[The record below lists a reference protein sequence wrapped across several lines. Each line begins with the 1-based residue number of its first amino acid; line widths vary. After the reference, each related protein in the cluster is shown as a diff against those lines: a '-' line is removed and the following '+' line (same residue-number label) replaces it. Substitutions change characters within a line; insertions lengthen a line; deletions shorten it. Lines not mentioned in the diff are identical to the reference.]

1 VSKVCD
7 VAIVGAGPHG
17 LSLAAHLRAR
27 GLDFRIVG
35 KPMDS
40 WAAHMPAGMMLKSD
54 AFVSNLST
62 PSPGYKLKDYC
73 ARNAIAYRDE
83 GLPVPLDL
91 FLSYA
96 KWFRENNVPELDA
109 SMVTRVERKG
119 ERFTLTT
126 DKNEMF
132 DARAVVM
139 AAGITWYAHTPSV
152 FAPLTGDA
160 LSHSYD
166 HRDFSRFKGK
176 DVAVI
181 GGGSSAINAADS
193 LREAGAA
200 PRIVARTGK
209 LEFNRVPDP
218 ADETLYRRVTAP
230 ASGIGRGWKSYF
242 CAHAPL
248 VFHRLPR
255 DLKDRAIRSHMH
267 PAGGFYMR
275 EKVEGIVPATLGRS
289 ILRTAMKDGRA
300 TLDLVDRSG
309 REETLS
315 FDHVITATGYAPDFR
330 RLPFLSTDL
339 AERAAGDGLPEVS
352 SVCET
357 KVPGL
362 YAVGLSAM
370 HSFGPLMRFM
380 VGADFA
386 APHLA
391 SHLHKVSARA
401 EVRRAA

>member
-1 VSKVCD
+1 MKTCD
-7 VAIVGAGPHG
+7 VAIIGAGPHG
-17 LSLAAHLRAR
+17 LSLAAHMRAR

-40 WAAHMPAGMMLKSD
+40 WAAHMPAGMFLKSD

-62 PSPGYKLKDYC
+62 PAPGYKLKDYC
-73 ARNAIAYRDE
+73 ATNAIAYRDE
-83 GLPVPLDL
+83 GLPVSLDL
-91 FLSYA
+91 FLAYA
-96 KWFRENNVPELDA
+96 KWFRENNVPEVEPG
-109 SMVTRVERKG
+109 MVTRVERKG
-119 ERFTLTT
+119 DLFTLTT
-126 DKNEMF
+126 DWDETFN
-132 DARAVVM
+132 ARAVVM
-139 AAGITWYAHTPSV
+139 AAGITWYTHTPPV

-176 DVAVI
+176 DVAII
-181 GGGSSAINAADS
+181 GGGSSAINAADA
-193 LREAGAA
+193 LREAGAL

-209 LEFNRVPDP
+209 LSFNRFPDA
-218 ADETLYRRVTAP
+218 ADETLYRRITAP

-255 DLKDRAIRSHMH
+255 DLKDRAIASHMH

-275 EKVEGIVPATLGRS
+275 DKVEGIVPVSLGRS
-289 ILRTAMKDGRA
+289 IKATAMKDGRA
-300 TLDLVDRSG
+300 TLDVVDRAG
-309 REETLS
+309 NEETLS
-315 FDHVITATGYAPDFR
+315 FDHVIAATGYAPDFR
-330 RLPFLSTDL
+330 RLPFLSADL

-391 SHLHKVSARA
+391 SHLQRTIANASS
-401 EVRRAA
+401 RRAA